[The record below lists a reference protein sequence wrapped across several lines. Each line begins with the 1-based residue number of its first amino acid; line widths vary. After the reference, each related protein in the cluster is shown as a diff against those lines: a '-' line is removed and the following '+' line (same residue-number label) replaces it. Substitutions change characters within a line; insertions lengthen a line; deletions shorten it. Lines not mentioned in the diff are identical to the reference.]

1 MCQSINFNCSRSS
14 SGWAAEWRVEIS
26 EGEKMPLKL
35 IPFYYY
41 RRAISTL
48 CLILETK
55 IFSTK
60 LIETHKNS
68 SRTQHTN
75 RRENA
80 NTVEIF
86 HKTKFS
92 FVFIFRTEIL
102 WSSIT
107 GMLDCLNRWSF
118 EILVISFF
126 ILILFFCSRLWSLIL
141 VNRENLILPC
151 CAPIRRL

>member
-14 SGWAAEWRVEIS
+14 VWMAERRVEIP

-48 CLILETK
+48 CLILKTK

-60 LIETHKNS
+60 LIETTQKLF

-80 NTVEIF
+80 NTMEIF

-107 GMLDCLNRWSF
+107 GMLDCLNRWRFRDSRD
-118 EILVISFF
+118 FF
-126 ILILFFCSRLWSLIL
+126 SSHFIFCSRLWSLVL